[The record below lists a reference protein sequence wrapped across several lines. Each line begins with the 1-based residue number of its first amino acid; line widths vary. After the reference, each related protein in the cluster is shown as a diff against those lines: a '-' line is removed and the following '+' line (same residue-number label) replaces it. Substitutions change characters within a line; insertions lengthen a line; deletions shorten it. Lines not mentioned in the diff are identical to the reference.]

1 MSEALSVD
9 DFAAQL
15 AQADQPE
22 QPQEEDSGP
31 VEPVEQESE
40 GQPEGQEAE
49 PEAQAE
55 EEGEEGQGEQPEEP
69 DSTEDRVIKW
79 TTASGEVFEVPEKEL
94 QAGYMRDSD
103 YRQKTQAVAEE
114 RKQVQQLAQQRVQ
127 EVERYAEDIGRI
139 QTMQAELQQYRGVN
153 WQQLQVEDPQQY
165 QMHKLREMELHNN
178 LRDAGQAL
186 MLKRQQFAE
195 QATQQTVEEQEKA
208 VAASEQHLV
217 KVFPNITRADTET
230 MFKTLFEKGAT
241 ADDINV
247 LKTRPWAV
255 ELAMYATKW
264 LALQEQKPKAVKKV
278 AAVPQKAPA
287 AQRTAPSKSEQLVK
301 TVLSKKT
308 LSVNDFAAAL
318 AQTSKR

>member
-22 QPQEEDSGP
+22 QPQEEDSGS
-31 VEPVEQESE
+31 VEQVEQESE

-55 EEGEEGQGEQPEEP
+55 EEGEEGQEEQPDEP
-69 DSTEDRVIKW
+69 DSPEDRVIKW

-114 RKQVQQLAQQRVQ
+114 RKQVQQFAQQQVQ
-127 EVERYAEDIGRI
+127 EIERFAEDVGRI
-139 QTMQAELQQYRGVN
+139 QSMQAELQQYRNVN
-153 WQQLQVEDPQQY
+153 WQQLQVEDPQAY
-165 QMHKLREMELHNN
+165 QIHKLREIELQNG
-178 LRDAGQAL
+178 LREAGQAL
-186 MLKRQQFAE
+186 AFKRQQFSQQMTQQEQQE
-195 QATQQTVEEQEKA
+195 QAKA
-208 VAASEQHLV
+208 VAASEQHLA
-217 KVFPNITRADTET
+217 KVFPNITRAETET
-230 MFKTLFEKGAT
+230 MFKTLFAKGAT
-241 ADDINV
+241 AEDVEI

-255 ELAMYATKW
+255 ELAMYATKY
-264 LALQEQKPKAVKKV
+264 LELQAQKPKAIKKV
-278 AAVPQKAPA
+278 AAAPQKAPA
-287 AQRTAPSKSEQLVK
+287 AQRTAPSRNEQLVK
-301 TVLSKKT
+301 TVMSKKA

-318 AQTSKR
+318 AATKR